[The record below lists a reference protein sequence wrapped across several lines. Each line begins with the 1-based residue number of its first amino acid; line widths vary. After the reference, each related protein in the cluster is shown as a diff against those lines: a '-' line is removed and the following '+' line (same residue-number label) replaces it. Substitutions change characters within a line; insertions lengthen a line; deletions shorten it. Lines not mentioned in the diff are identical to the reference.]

1 MNSINPKSE
10 YGRPATE
17 KATFLIRCRAVIV
30 SGDKMLAVKHFE
42 NAKYYALPGGHM
54 EAGEDPMVCIK
65 REIKEELDINIQN
78 PVLKYIYNWRGE
90 DDKEN
95 IEFIFVVRDSI
106 TESDIDMKTSSHA
119 FEIFE
124 SRWITRDEVVNET
137 VYPRQAFK
145 DFQEN
150 NFEFENVKF
159 IKE

>member
-1 MNSINPKSE
+1 MDKSE
-10 YGRPATE
+10 YGRPTTE
-17 KATFLIRCRAVIV
+17 KTSFLIRCRAVIV
-30 SGDKMLAVKHFE
+30 CGEKMLVVKHFE
-42 NAKYYALPGGHM
+42 GAKYYALPGGHM
-54 EAGEDPMVCIK
+54 EAEEDPMVCIK
-65 REIKEELDINIQN
+65 REIKEELNINIQN

-90 DDKEN
+90 SGVEN
-95 IEFIFVVRDSI
+95 VEFVFLVRDSVN
-106 TESDIDMKTSSHA
+106 EADIDMKTSSHA

-124 SRWITRDEVVNET
+124 SRWIARDEVVNET